1 ESELHRAAAAV
12 ECSSEPSIRTALMHD
27 AKGREFRAVA
37 VMACDADVLPSE
49 ARLLQASDD
58 RALKEIYD
66 TERHLLYV
74 AATRARER
82 LWISASGIGSEFL
95 EDLTG

>member
-1 ESELHRAAAAV
+1 
-12 ECSSEPSIRTALMHD
+12 MHD

-49 ARLLQASDD
+49 SRLLEAIDE

-82 LWISASGIGSEFL
+82 LWISASGTASEFL
-95 EDLTG
+95 EDLIAR